1 MVQEQLLIQFFFV
14 PLFELLNPFVAK
26 TKVEIGAASGN
37 YVVLREQDF
46 EAKIRNHQQ
55 FGFFSLL
62 SRSLFVCLL
71 ILLFSRFICTIGRNK
86 TAVCAK
92 RGKVIHLVSN

>member
-14 PLFELLNPFVAK
+14 PLFELSNPFVVK
-26 TKVEIGAASGN
+26 TKVEIGAALGN
-37 YVVLREQDF
+37 YVVLRKQDF

-62 SRSLFVCLL
+62 S
-71 ILLFSRFICTIGRNK
+71 
-86 TAVCAK
+86 
-92 RGKVIHLVSN
+92 